1 MMCHNIKICW
11 LHIAVSDGGF
21 NSKQL
26 NENTE
31 TQTAQV
37 SPMYKIQCK
46 DRMCTYKTGM
56 KTKILLLTGMT
67 EWIEQTHLM
76 FNPKRS
82 IIIYDFAIRRKSM
95 QIVFT
100 KT

>member
-1 MMCHNIKICW
+1 M
-11 LHIAVSDGGF
+11 
-21 NSKQL
+21 
-26 NENTE
+26 
-31 TQTAQV
+31 
-37 SPMYKIQCK
+37 
-46 DRMCTYKTGM
+46 GM

-82 IIIYDFAIRRKSM
+82 IIIYDLAIRRRSM